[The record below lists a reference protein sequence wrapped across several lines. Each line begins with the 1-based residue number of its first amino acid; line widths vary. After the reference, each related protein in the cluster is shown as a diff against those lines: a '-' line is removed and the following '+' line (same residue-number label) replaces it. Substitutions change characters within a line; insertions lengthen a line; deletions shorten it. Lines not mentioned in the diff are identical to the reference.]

1 MKVKVILESQP
12 EGGYT
17 VYCPAFPGC
26 ISEGETKREAL
37 ENFLD
42 ALEAWLEVKTERI
55 TKRRSQKRQREVVEV
70 KI

>member
-42 ALEAWLEVKTERI
+42 ALEAWLEVKTERMMN
-55 TKRRSQKRQREVVEV
+55 RSRQRRQREVVEV